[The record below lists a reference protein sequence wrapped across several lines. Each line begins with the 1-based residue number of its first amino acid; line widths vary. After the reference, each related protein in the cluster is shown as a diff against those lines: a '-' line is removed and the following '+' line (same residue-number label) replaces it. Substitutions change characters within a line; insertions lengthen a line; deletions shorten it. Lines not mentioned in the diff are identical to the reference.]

1 MTAVFV
7 FDIDNTLFDTF
18 ETILDCYQKSLD
30 NVVGPGLLIN
40 NRAIQTLKSGGTW
53 DQAWRHIPELTET
66 QAVAIRETKHRM
78 YRHRVKEVQPF
89 HSTLTMFRSLAA
101 SSRIVI
107 WSNSQHEVI
116 LLLLQSVGISED
128 SVTIIGRQLMAAPKP
143 SAMGLISFLEEESI
157 SHNSVC
163 VIDDSSE
170 TIANVAR
177 HGIST
182 CLWNPG
188 IR

>member
-78 YRHRVKEVQPF
+78 YRHRG
-89 HSTLTMFRSLAA
+89 
-101 SSRIVI
+101 
-107 WSNSQHEVI
+107 SNSQHEVI

-143 SAMGLISFLEEESI
+143 SAMGLISFLEDESI